1 MTHTPLR
8 PVHSTGTEPG
18 AASGAEPAGRRARRP
33 RWPWIAGGVL
43 AVVAAGAGAIAL
55 TGGNDR
61 AAENRP
67 AANADGGTDG
77 GATKLSAGGT
87 EGALAFTA
95 TSIECGVATVG
106 PEELPQRAT
115 GQFCLAGLSVRNT
128 GTEAVLLD
136 PGAQRAVD
144 GKGREHAVADQAGV
158 FLNDQKP
165 SLLDEI
171 APGAEVRGV
180 LAFDVPAGEGLTA
193 LQLHESMGSTG
204 VRVPL
209 S

>member
-8 PVHSTGTEPG
+8 PVHSTGADSG
-18 AASGAEPAGRRARRP
+18 AASGAEPGDRRASRRP

-43 AVVAAGAGAIAL
+43 AVVAAGAGAIML
-55 TGGNDR
+55 TGGDDK

-67 AANADGGTDG
+67 AANADSANGAVTALTASGTDG
-77 GATKLSAGGT
+77 
-87 EGALAFTA
+87 AFAFSA

-106 PEELPQRAT
+106 PEELPQRAA
-115 GQFCLAGLSVRNT
+115 GQFCLVDVSVKNT
-128 GTEAVLLD
+128 GTEAALLD

-144 GKGREHAVADQAGV
+144 GQGREHPVADQAGV

-171 APGAEVRGV
+171 APGTEVRGV
-180 LAFDVPAGEGLTA
+180 LAFDVPAGERLTT
-193 LQLHESMGSTG
+193 LRLHESMDSAG